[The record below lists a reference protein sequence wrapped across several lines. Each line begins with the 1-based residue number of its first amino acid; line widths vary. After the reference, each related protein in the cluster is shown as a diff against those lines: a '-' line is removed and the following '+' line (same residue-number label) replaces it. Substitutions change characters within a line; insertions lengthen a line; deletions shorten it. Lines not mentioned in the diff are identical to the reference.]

1 MMSGAATN
9 SRPVTNEQMTEVANR
24 KIADLVEQVP
34 ATMPVFSA
42 LGLDLCCGGG
52 HPLGEALSLHGIE
65 AAPVLQQVAQIVAD
79 SQGR

>member
-1 MMSGAATN
+1 MSGVVTN
-9 SRPVTNEQMTEVANR
+9 SHTVTEAQMTEVADR

-65 AAPVLQQVAQIVAD
+65 AEPVLRQVAQIVSE
-79 SQGR
+79 SQNR

>member
-1 MMSGAATN
+1 MSGTATN
-9 SRPVTNEQMTEVANR
+9 PTLVTDAQMTEVGNR
-24 KIADLVEQVP
+24 KIADLVEKVP

-65 AAPVLQQVAQIVAD
+65 AEPVLRQVAQIVSEA
-79 SQGR
+79 QNR